1 MEANRFIDNKKQLDK
16 NPSVSIGVAAFPADA
31 ADREKLLKKV
41 DDALYRSKK
50 EGRNRVS
57 RA

>member
-1 MEANRFIDNKKQLDK
+1 MEECRFLDSRKQPDK
-16 NPSVSIGVAAFPADA
+16 NPSVSIGVATFPVDA
-31 ADREKLLKKV
+31 GDREKLLKKG